1 MGSLKIC
8 IPDGAKELSTQ
19 GLLCVKT
26 GSRRVMTQ
34 NAQLSPFDL
43 FSLDFIFLNV
53 HKYSKK
59 NGGTKFEPVLEELFV
74 FFVRKS
80 TIMGCNHFCRMCVTC
95 GYDPKFTKV
104 PLISLFNVGMCFLR
118 CVFLSKCNTIFKVP
132 YIYIYV

>member
-1 MGSLKIC
+1 MSPPKDGFPKNC

-59 NGGTKFEPVLEELFV
+59 KKEVPNLNQCSKSCSS
-74 FFVRKS
+74 FVRKS
-80 TIMGCNHFCRMCVTC
+80 TING
-95 GYDPKFTKV
+95 
-104 PLISLFNVGMCFLR
+104 L
-118 CVFLSKCNTIFKVP
+118 
-132 YIYIYV
+132 

>member
-59 NGGTKFEPVLEELFV
+59 IYGGTKFEPVLEELFV
-74 FFVRKS
+74 FFCKKKHKY
-80 TIMGCNHFCRMCVTC
+80 G
-95 GYDPKFTKV
+95 
-104 PLISLFNVGMCFLR
+104 L
-118 CVFLSKCNTIFKVP
+118 
-132 YIYIYV
+132 

>member
-59 NGGTKFEPVLEELFV
+59 NMEVPNLNQYSRSCLF
-74 FFVRKS
+74 
-80 TIMGCNHFCRMCVTC
+80 
-95 GYDPKFTKV
+95 
-104 PLISLFNVGMCFLR
+104 FL
-118 CVFLSKCNTIFKVP
+118 
-132 YIYIYV
+132 